1 MTENTVKNPRHR
13 PVDQAKRAAILDA
26 ARHEFFVHGFAGAS
40 IEAIAEASKVSK
52 VTIYNRFATK
62 EALFAAMVEQQCFL
76 MSAGFDALALKDG
89 DLRQQLVGFGERAL
103 EFLTQPHVMRF
114 ESRLASES
122 EHMPHVGE
130 LFLNAGPRRMRQ
142 YLIDVIEQAVTNH
155 SLKPCDSSLAA
166 GHLYGM
172 IVGFD
177 IFMTRFSRE
186 QLSHEER
193 QSHVAIAVDK
203 FLELYSVA

>member
-1 MTENTVKNPRHR
+1 MMTNTAKNPRHR
-13 PVDQAKRAAILDA
+13 PIDQAKRAAILVA
-26 ARHEFFVHGFAGAS
+26 ARDEFFAHGFAAAS

-76 MSAGFDALALKDG
+76 MSAGFDKLASQHD
-89 DLRQQLVGFGERAL
+89 DLHQKLIDFGEKVID
-103 EFLTQPHVMRF
+103 FLMQPHVIRF

-122 EHMPHVGE
+122 EHMPEVGE

-142 YLIDVIEQAVTNH
+142 HLIDVIDQAIANRT
-155 SLKPCDSSLAA
+155 LKPCDSSLAA

-177 IFMTRFSRE
+177 VFISRFSKQKLDAE
-186 QLSHEER
+186 QR
-193 QSHVAIAVDK
+193 RAHVSTAVTT
-203 FLELYSVA
+203 FLLAYASA

>member
-1 MTENTVKNPRHR
+1 MMTNTAKNPRHR
-13 PVDQAKRAAILDA
+13 PIDQAKRAAILVA
-26 ARHEFFVHGFAGAS
+26 ARDEFFAHGFAAAS

-76 MSAGFDALALKDG
+76 MSAGFDKLASQHD
-89 DLRQQLVGFGERAL
+89 DLHQKLIDFGEKVID
-103 EFLTQPHVMRF
+103 FLMQPHVIRF

-122 EHMPHVGE
+122 EHMPEVGE
-130 LFLNAGPRRMRQ
+130 
-142 YLIDVIEQAVTNH
+142 LIDVIDQAIANRT
-155 SLKPCDSSLAA
+155 LKPCDSSLAA

-177 IFMTRFSRE
+177 VFISRFSKQKLDAE
-186 QLSHEER
+186 QR
-193 QSHVAIAVDK
+193 RAHVSTAVTT
-203 FLELYSVA
+203 FLLAYASA

>member
-76 MSAGFDALALKDG
+76 MSAGVDTLALKDG
-89 DLRQQLVGFGERAL
+89 DLRQQLIDFGERTMD
-103 EFLTQPHVMRF
+103 FLMQPNVMRF
-114 ESRLASES
+114 ESRIASEC
-122 EHMPHVGE
+122 EHMPEVGE
-130 LFLNAGPRRMRQ
+130 LFLDSGPRRMQ
-142 YLIDVIEQAVTNH
+142 QFLVNMIDQATSNGA
-155 SLKPCDSSLAA
+155 LKPCDSRLAA
-166 GHLYGM
+166 GHLFGM
-172 IVGFD
+172 LVGFD
-177 IFMTRFSRE
+177 VFMSRFSRQ